1 MAFAR
6 LALIV
11 AIASAC
17 VWMLWGV
24 DFDAGRIDLR
34 SAVGVIA
41 SVDATLVGFLVS
53 AGALLYAVANT
64 RLIRNLQRTGH
75 FGRLVHNLC
84 VDAGAFLV
92 ALIISLVC
100 LFLPAAPAIAIGSV
114 TLTKLQFAS
123 YFLVFTNAVAFQL
136 LLPVG
141 WTMWLVLTNIEP
153 DNPGTIESDQD

>member
-1 MAFAR
+1 MAVAR

-11 AIASAC
+11 SIASAC

-24 DFDAGRIDLR
+24 DFDAGKIDLR

-64 RLIRNLQRTGH
+64 RLVRNLQRTGH
-75 FGRLVHNLC
+75 FGRLVHSLC
-84 VDAGAFLV
+84 VDAGTFLV

-100 LFLPAAPAIAIGSV
+100 LFLPAAPAITIGSI
-114 TLTKLQFAS
+114 TLTKLQFAI

-141 WTMWLVLTNIEP
+141 WTMWLVLMNIEP